1 MKVSVLLVVW
11 LSILTVLSASADD
24 RRAKLNYQ
32 LHCQGCHTGDGS
44 GHPGRQIPTLT
55 NYMGKFLTVEGGRE
69 FLIQVPGAAQSQLDD
84 AELAEL
90 TNWMLKS
97 FDPESVQKGFLPYGA
112 EEVGRLRKTMVLD
125 FTGTRTAL
133 VAKIASKQ

>member
-1 MKVSVLLVVW
+1 MSRLLVIWLSVLTAV
-11 LSILTVLSASADD
+11 TVYADD
-24 RRAKLNYQ
+24 RRAKVNYQ

-69 FLIQVPGAAQSQLDD
+69 FLIQVPGAAQSQLNDI
-84 AELAEL
+84 ELAEL

-97 FDPESVQKGFLPYGA
+97 FDPETAKKGFEPYSA
-112 EEVGRLRKTMVLD
+112 TEVGQLRKSMVLD
-125 FTGTRTAL
+125 FTGTREAL
-133 VAKIASKQ
+133 VKKIEIANNY